1 MLYHNQYE
9 DNNRHEVQE
18 QCYHAGLSCIN
29 HMTEELFAFH
39 EGWIGY
45 RLLNYTFS
53 FDVNVT
59 VFVFQE
65 LNNLNLLKERVNRS
79 SHLTKGMVGILS
91 SFEHRLARLEETIL
105 PVYNETGNLQ
115 RQKEGILSVRSN

>member
-1 MLYHNQYE
+1 MHDPSERKYE
-9 DNNRHEVQE
+9 IANKLER
-18 QCYHAGLSCIN
+18 
-29 HMTEELFAFH
+29 
-39 EGWIGY
+39 
-45 RLLNYTFS
+45 
-53 FDVNVT
+53 
-59 VFVFQE
+59 E

-115 RQKEGILSVRSN
+115 RRKVLGQLQMVVQD

>member
-1 MLYHNQYE
+1 MKHKNG
-9 DNNRHEVQE
+9 N
-18 QCYHAGLSCIN
+18 
-29 HMTEELFAFH
+29 
-39 EGWIGY
+39 GY
-45 RLLNYTFS
+45 GLLNYIFC
-53 FDVNVT
+53 FDVDVT

-79 SHLTKGMVGILS
+79 SQLTKGMVGILS

-115 RQKEGILSVRSN
+115 RRKESILSIRTNSVYSRRNV